1 MAKLFETT
9 RERRLAIVVA
19 ILVALVLVGSS
30 ISIANHSAIVQAVN
44 DDSVQD
50 LDTAADKLNT
60 SNTFSIITL
69 LVSILALLTPPAIL
83 IYRKIKTNKVA
94 V

>member
-1 MAKLFETT
+1 MALFETT

-19 ILVALVLVGSS
+19 VLVVLVLVGSS

-50 LDTAADKLNT
+50 LETAADKLNV

-69 LVSILALLTPPAIL
+69 LVSICALLTPPAIL
-83 IYRKIKTNKVA
+83 IYRKIRTNKVA

>member
-1 MAKLFETT
+1 MERLFQTT

-30 ISIANHSAIVQAVN
+30 ISIANHSTIVQAVN

-50 LDTAADKLNT
+50 LETAADKLDT

-69 LVSILALLTPPAIL
+69 VVSICALLTPPAIL
-83 IYRKIKTNKVA
+83 IYRKIKKNKVA